1 MIVADANLIAAYSI
15 ESDGTAVAKAL
26 FGKDRSWIAPKL
38 WQAEFISVMLKF
50 RRASR
55 LTDDDALRAIY
66 LARSLMRDSDYD
78 SNLHDVF
85 AASER
90 TKCSAYDSCYIA
102 LAEEKRTKV
111 VTTDGGILANAPH
124 VAMSPEQFLAA

>member
-15 ESDGTAVAKAL
+15 EGDGTAVAKAV
-26 FGKDRSWIAPKL
+26 FDKDRSWIAPKL

-55 LTDDDALRAIY
+55 LTDDDALSAIY
-66 LARSLMRDSDYD
+66 LARSLMSHSDYD

-85 AASER
+85 AATER
-90 TKCSAYDSCYIA
+90 TKCSAYDSCYVA
-102 LAEEKRTKV
+102 LAEEHRV
-111 VTTDGGILANAPH
+111 RLVTTDGGILANAKH
-124 VAMSPEQFLAA
+124 IALSPEQFLAA